1 MTNIRQI
8 ICLFLTIIAV
18 GCSSGSSS
26 PEPRPETPTGVVSD
40 PLAPSEPD
48 HSGGYLYGELYLDD
62 TQNSAFPI
70 QILLTEDGRFRA
82 LQFGPYGYPL
92 TYLLLRGTYELQ
104 GRTIV
109 GHGIAI
115 ASDGEAWSDGGAV
128 TGLTMSGTLD
138 RPTNTNWGKLLA
150 TVSMDSGDSG
160 RIEATFAAL
169 SPYYFGSDLERLAG
183 TWVGE
188 QAENGSWYP
197 DPYRSADPPLP
208 PPGVAVIVFS
218 PDGSF
223 SGSSDDGCLT
233 AGNAALIDTR
243 FSAWSIEYTISG
255 CSRAGDY
262 SGLLLGDNYWYSIR
276 SLRLSADDGL
286 RSQSLEFWQQSP

>member
-1 MTNIRQI
+1 MTNIRHLAR
-8 ICLFLTIIAV
+8 LFLLSLVAACGSGVPSQVPQAV
-18 GCSSGSSS
+18 DTTQAAGISV
-26 PEPRPETPTGVVSD
+26 PPD
-40 PLAPSEPD
+40 PAI
-48 HSGGYLYGELYLDD
+48 GGYLYGSLYLDD
-62 TQNSAFPI
+62 AANSTFPI
-70 QILLTEDGRFRA
+70 QILMTEDGRFRA
-82 LQFGPYGYPL
+82 LQLDPYGYPQ

-115 ASDGEAWSDGGAV
+115 ASEGEGWSDGGAV
-128 TGLTMSGTLD
+128 TGLTISGTLD
-138 RPTNTNWGKLLA
+138 HPTNTDWGKLLVA
-150 TVSMDSGDSG
+150 VSMDAGDSG

-188 QAENGSWYP
+188 QADNGSWYP
-197 DPYRSADPPLP
+197 DPYRSAEPPLP
-208 PPGVAVIVFS
+208 PPNVATIVFS
-218 PDGSF
+218 ADGSF

-233 AGNAALIDTR
+233 AGSAALIDSR
-243 FSAWSIEYTISG
+243 FSAWSIDYTISG
-255 CSRAGDY
+255 CNRAGDY

-276 SLRLSADDGL
+276 SLRLSADNGS